1 MTPVIRCVA
10 TSISLM
16 LLVACQPFV
25 SPVPAASGGTPAAY
39 DQQAVWLRG
48 AVSTQDFGIL
58 SGPPPGLGSD
68 QTTIVAH
75 AAITLQDAGG
85 TLRAAGVTDAQGVFS
100 LYRSTEAYE
109 PVDGAYYTLDVF
121 KRLDVGVEKRFF
133 TLRTVVRRVGSGW
146 QSITGTAVVVNA
158 TTTAIAKMVSD
169 GLTTPAEVIG
179 TVSGPAADQ
188 ITPFGTFPAP
198 ALAAQVDGVRAVLDA
213 IGDPLASTGNVWT
226 GDYFVITADD
236 LANLARYSVVTGN
249 LLFLLVSGETVALPN
264 LTTVQGDLAF
274 VGPGTLETIDM
285 PNLTHAGIVGIND
298 LTITDGLK
306 MGRLRTVDTF
316 GLMATT
322 IGTLD
327 LPNLTTV
334 DQAFGLDGT
343 TVTNGLQLPS
353 LTTVGGP
360 LTVANMPTL
369 SDLAG
374 FVALT
379 AAGEVIIRD
388 NAALTTISGFA
399 RLTTVNGDLTIE
411 NNAALT
417 TISGFPPLGPG
428 QLTVTGQPWVT
439 NNHATLD
446 VAALLARITYDP

>member
-1 MTPVIRCVA
+1 MTPAIRCVV

-25 SPVPAASGGTPAAY
+25 SPVPAVSGNPPAA
-39 DQQAVWLRG
+39 DQQTALLRG
-48 AVSTQDFGIL
+48 AVDIRDFGIL
-58 SGPPPGLGSD
+58 SGPSVALGSD
-68 QTTIVAH
+68 QSTIVAH
-75 AAITLQDAGG
+75 AAVTLQDAGG
-85 TLRAAGVTDAQGVFS
+85 TLKAAGVTDAQGAFS

-133 TLRTVVRRVGSGW
+133 TLRTIVRRVGSGW

-158 TTTAIAKMVSD
+158 TTTALAKMVAD

-198 ALAAQVDGVRAVLDA
+198 ALAAQVDGVRAILDA
-213 IGDPLASTGNVWT
+213 IGNPLASTGNAWN
-226 GDYFVITADD
+226 GDYFVLSAED
-236 LANLARYSVVTGN
+236 LANLHRYSVVTGN
-249 LLFLLVSGETVALPN
+249 LLVMLVSGETVHLPN

-274 VGPGTLETIDM
+274 VGPGTLETVDL

-322 IGTLD
+322 VDRLE
-327 LPNLTTV
+327 LPNLTEV
-334 DQAFGLDGT
+334 DQTFGLDDT
-343 TVTNGLQLPS
+343 TVTNGLHLPS
-353 LTTVGGP
+353 LTMIGGP
-360 LTVANMPTL
+360 LMVSNMPTL

-374 FVALT
+374 FDALT
-379 AAGEVIIRD
+379 AVGEVIIRD
-388 NAALTTISGFA
+388 NLALTTISGFPQ
-399 RLTTVNGDLTIE
+399 LTLVDGDLTIE

-428 QLTVTGQPWVT
+428 QLTVSGQPWVT
-439 NNHATLD
+439 SNHATLD